1 MMTITATALI
11 GVACSILGAILG
23 YLGFVRN
30 FKKDCEDNGKS
41 SGAILT
47 ELGYIKSNTDEI
59 KRKQDKQDE
68 RHIDFVGRITAVEA
82 SAKQA
87 HKRIDTIEG
96 RLNRESDHD

>member
-1 MMTITATALI
+1 MTITATALI
-11 GVACSILGAILG
+11 GIVCSILGAVLG
-23 YLGFVRN
+23 YLGFTRN
-30 FKKDCEDNGKS
+30 LKKDCAEEGKS

-68 RHIDFVGRITAVEA
+68 RHIEFVGRITAVEA

-96 RLNRESDHD
+96 RLNHEKDDN